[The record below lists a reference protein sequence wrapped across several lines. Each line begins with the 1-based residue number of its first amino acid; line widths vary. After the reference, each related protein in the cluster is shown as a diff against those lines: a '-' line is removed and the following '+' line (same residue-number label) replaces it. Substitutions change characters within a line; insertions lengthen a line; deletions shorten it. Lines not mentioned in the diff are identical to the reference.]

1 MSEHPMPMGSVFEG
15 VRVVEVA
22 TWQFVPGA
30 AAIMADLG
38 ADVIKVEN
46 TSTGDGQRRMTG
58 GGLMPTIGDLAL
70 PVEQANRGKR
80 SLSLDLRH
88 PDGQEVLRRLVA
100 ESDVFMTNFLPE
112 QRQKLAIDVEHV
124 QAARPDIVYLRG
136 EGVGPLGPD
145 AGQQGFDPTAF
156 WSRSGIASGIGG
168 TTSARSR
175 PGLGD
180 RTSSVSAAFGVA
192 AALFRRAMTGQGAV
206 VDSSLLASALWSNA
220 SDILFSTVG
229 QRDFSTLQLGSPFY
243 ETADG
248 RHVAFNATNESVP
261 WDDLFDRI
269 GRSDLGTDERFATPQ
284 ARAQHRTELAD
295 ELGAAFRAEPLATW
309 RERMTGFKGPY
320 APVNNLLEVSSDNQV
335 IANDFITI
343 ARADDGLEVP
353 LVRAP
358 VQIDQHKPPLGRAPR
373 LGQQT
378 REILAQLGYD
388 ASEIETL
395 ISSKIARADDVA
407 PAAP

>member
-1 MSEHPMPMGSVFEG
+1 MSDQLMAIGAVFEG

-46 TSTGDGQRRMTG
+46 TLTGDGQRRMTG

-80 SLSLDLRH
+80 SLSVDLRH
-88 PDGQEVLRRLVA
+88 PDGQEVIRRLVA
-100 ESDVFMTNFLPE
+100 ESDVFMTNYLAP
-112 QRQKLAIDVEHV
+112 QRHKLGIDVEHIRAV
-124 QAARPDIVYLRG
+124 RPDIVYLRA

-168 TTSARSR
+168 PTPARSR

-180 RTSSVSAAFGVA
+180 RTSSVSAAFGIA

-229 QRDFSTLQLGSPFY
+229 RRDFSTVQMGSPFY

-248 RHVAFNATNESVP
+248 RYVAFNATNENVP
-261 WDDLFDRI
+261 WSDLFDRI
-269 GRSDLGTDERFATPQ
+269 GRPDLGGDERFATAQ
-284 ARAQHRTELAD
+284 GRAGHRAELAD
-295 ELGAAFRAEPLATW
+295 EIGAAFRAETLDTW
-309 RERMTGFKGPY
+309 RVRMEGFKGPY
-320 APVNNLLEVSSDNQV
+320 APVNNLLEVSSDAQV
-335 IANDFITI
+335 VANDFITT

-358 VQIDQHKPPLGRAPR
+358 VQIDEHKPPLGRAPR
-373 LGQQT
+373 LGQHT
-378 REILAQLGYD
+378 REILSQLGYD
-388 ASEIETL
+388 TGEIDTL
-395 ISSKIARADDVA
+395 IGSNIARSD
-407 PAAP
+407 AAESSTP